1 MANVTQCDVCGNI
14 VKHEENKYIKI
25 YDVDKYRNT
34 LPGSI
39 NKDICLN
46 CYEKIKEFLKIK

>member
-14 VKHEENKYIKI
+14 VKHEESKYIKI
-25 YDVDKYRNT
+25 YDVDEYGNT
-34 LPGSI
+34 LLGSI

-46 CYEKIKEFLKIK
+46 CYEKIKKFLKVK